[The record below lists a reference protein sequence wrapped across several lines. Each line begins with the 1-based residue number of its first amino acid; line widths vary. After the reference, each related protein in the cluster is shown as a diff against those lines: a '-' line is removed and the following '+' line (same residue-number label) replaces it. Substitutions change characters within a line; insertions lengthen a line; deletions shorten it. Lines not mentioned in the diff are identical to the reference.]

1 MDGAHAI
8 VKTLIKHGVTHTFG
22 YPGGG
27 IVPVF
32 DALLDHKAYIQNILM
47 RHEQGAAHAAD
58 GFSRA
63 SGRPGVCIATSGP
76 GAANLVTGMLTAWMD
91 SSPMIAMAG
100 QVSFKLIGHEA
111 FQEADMV
118 DIALHTCKKDVQI
131 DSPNKAFHIFNK
143 AFRFTTEGRPGP
155 VYIDIPKEVQT
166 DKLTEE
172 IPDEVPTTPPAFEG
186 QREKLADIANLI
198 KGSARP
204 LVLIGG
210 GIIASGASDALAGF
224 VDATRIPVV
233 RALMA
238 KSAFPDRHPLS
249 LGMTGLYGSKTANY
263 AVNRTDLIIAVGCRF
278 SDRTVTSRESFGP
291 NAKIVHIEVDP
302 KEIGQ
307 NIKPDV
313 GIVGDARLVL
323 EELTAVAGREGARND
338 NMEWLG
344 KLRELKGVEFGEDIS
359 SDCEPMSHKRVFH
372 DLRRFIKDDD
382 IVVTGVGNHQMLA
395 QHYIDRKYPRTFIT
409 SGGEGTMG
417 FGLPASIGAK
427 LAKPDVEVFNIDGDG
442 SFQMTMEELGVLAY
456 ENLKIITVI
465 FKNEYLGMVR
475 QWQKKVYGADRY
487 SSVHLGSK
495 PDFAKIAEAYG
506 LNGFRVTKPKE
517 IAPCLEQALA
527 SPKASVIEI
536 MVQKEEDYM
545 PTPAMV
551 SEKDFAL

>member
-1 MDGAHAI
+1 MDGGHAI

-32 DALLDHKAYIQNILM
+32 DALFDHKAYIQNILM

-63 SGRPGVCIATSGP
+63 SGRPGVCIVTSGP

-118 DIALHTCKKDVQI
+118 DIALHTCKRDVQI
-131 DSPNKAFHIFNK
+131 NSPNEVFKVFNE
-143 AFRFTTEGRPGP
+143 AFRLTTEGRPGP
-155 VYIDIPKEVQT
+155 VYIDLPKEVMT

-172 IPDEVPTTPPAFEG
+172 IPEKVPVSAPAFEG
-186 QREKLADIANLI
+186 QRDKLSDIAKLI
-198 KGSARP
+198 KGSERP

-210 GIIASGASDALAGF
+210 GIIASGASGELARF
-224 VDATRIPVV
+224 VDMTRIPVV
-233 RALMA
+233 RSLMA
-238 KSAFPDRHPLS
+238 KSALPDKHPVS

-263 AVNRTDLIIAVGCRF
+263 AVNRTDLIIAIGCRF
-278 SDRTVTSRESFGP
+278 SNRTVTSREAFGP
-291 NAKIVHIEVDP
+291 KAKIVHIEVDP

-307 NIKPDV
+307 NIKPDIAV
-313 GIVGDARLVL
+313 VGDAKLVL
-323 EELTAVAGREGARND
+323 AELIAAVEEAEAKND

-344 KLRELKGVEFGEDIS
+344 KLKELKEVEFGEDIS
-359 SDCEPMSHKRVFH
+359 ADIEPISHKRVFH
-372 DLRRFIKDDD
+372 DLRRFIKDED

-395 QHYIDRKYPRTFIT
+395 QHYLDRKYPRTFIT

-427 LAKPDVEVFNIDGDG
+427 LARPDVEVFNIDGDG
-442 SFQMTMEELGVLAY
+442 SFQMTLQELAVLAY
-456 ENLKIITVI
+456 ENLKVISVI

-475 QWQKKVYGADRY
+475 QWQGQVYGTDRY
-487 SSVHLGSK
+487 SSVHLGPM

-506 LNGFRVTKPKE
+506 LNGFKATKPSE
-517 IAPCLEQALA
+517 IASCLEQAVA
-527 SPKASVIEI
+527 SPKSSVIEI
-536 MVQKEEDYM
+536 ALQKEEDYL
-545 PTPAMV
+545 PTSPKI
-551 SEKDFAL
+551 SEKDFAK